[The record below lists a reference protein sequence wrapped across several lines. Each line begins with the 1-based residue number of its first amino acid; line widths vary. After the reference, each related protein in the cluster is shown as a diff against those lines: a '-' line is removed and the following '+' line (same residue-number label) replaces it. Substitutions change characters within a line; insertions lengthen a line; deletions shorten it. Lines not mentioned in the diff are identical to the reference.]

1 MIPSTEPQALIFS
14 AETESSEEVR
24 HILQQAGWTV
34 TLRVSAQQEM
44 LSLDPTNNVLI
55 VVLENAGCEK
65 SVELLHQWQTEI
77 AQGTAALIIFAA
89 QPASADAMQCL
100 QQGATDYR
108 RWPLLPSE
116 VYALAEQVRRQF
128 AAAALVTETQPHPAI
143 TKESKAKTLIGGSPP
158 MLELSR
164 QLVKVASVPDLPV
177 FLNGETGTGKEV
189 VAWQI
194 HQLSR
199 RPGAFRAI
207 NCAAMV
213 ESLLESELFGHEKG
227 AFTGAHAT
235 KKGLWEEA
243 ANGTIFLDEI
253 TEATPTMQAKLLRVL
268 QENTIRRVGSNHE
281 IQVTARIIAASN
293 RNLNAAVKD
302 GLFREDLYYR
312 LGQVLAIPPL
322 RERVEDIPLLVA
334 HFTERNGKGTIF
346 TPEALQMLCRHP
358 WPGNVR
364 ELESVVQK
372 LVAYAGKYIE
382 AEDVAR
388 YLSPHKMTTKQVG
401 RELLSGLLLKQPAD
415 VWPTVQEL
423 RERYIVEAWLRWG
436 RAAQVAKVLGIDY
449 RSVYQILR
457 KANLILANADDQTE
471 STPLPTETN
480 ESP

>member
-1 MIPSTEPQALIFS
+1 MVQSIEPQALIFA
-14 AETESSEEVR
+14 AETANSEHIR
-24 HILQQAGWTV
+24 HILQQAGWIV
-34 TLRVSAQQEM
+34 TSRGSAQPDAPP
-44 LSLDPTNNVLI
+44 LDPSDNVLI
-55 VVLENAGCEK
+55 VVLENAGCETALA
-65 SVELLHQWQTEI
+65 LLHQWQTKI
-77 AQGTAALIIFAA
+77 AQGTAALMVLAA

-108 RWPLLPSE
+108 SWPLLPSE
-116 VYALAEQVRRQF
+116 VCALAEQVRRQW
-128 AAAALVTETQPHPAI
+128 AAASPGTEALSSPTIP
-143 TKESKAKTLIGGSPP
+143 KESKAKTLIGGSRP

-207 NCAAMV
+207 NCAALV
-213 ESLLESELFGHEKG
+213 ENLLESELFGHEKG
-227 AFTGAHAT
+227 AFTGAHAL

-268 QENTIRRVGSNHE
+268 QESTIRRVGSNHE
-281 IQVTARIIAASN
+281 IQVTARVIAASN
-293 RNLNAAVKD
+293 RNLSAAVKD
-302 GLFREDLYYR
+302 GSFREDLYYR

-334 HFTERNGKGTIF
+334 HFAERIGKGTIF
-346 TPEALQMLCRHP
+346 TPEAMQLLCRHS

-372 LVAYAGKYIE
+372 LVAYAGKHIS

-388 YLSPHKMTTKQVG
+388 YLSPQEMTTEQMTN
-401 RELLSGLLLKQPAD
+401 ELLYHFWLRQPD
-415 VWPTVQEL
+415 NVWPTAQEL
-423 RERYIVEAWLRWG
+423 RERYVIEAWLRWG
-436 RAAQVAKVLGIDY
+436 RAAQVGRILGIDY
-449 RSVYQILR
+449 RTVVQILH
-457 KANLILANADDQTE
+457 KANLISAQADEQTE
-471 STPLPTETN
+471 STPLPIASN

>member
-1 MIPSTEPQALIFS
+1 MVNHTEPQALIFVN
-14 AETESSEEVR
+14 ENEHGEEVR
-24 HILQQAGWTV
+24 QILQQAGWAV
-34 TLRVSAQQEM
+34 TIQDVTQPNAL
-44 LSLDPTNNVLI
+44 LPPPHNGLI
-55 VVLENAGCEK
+55 IVLEQAGCEK
-65 SVELLHQWQTEI
+65 SLELLTQWQTEI
-77 AQGTAALIIFAA
+77 AQGIVALVVLAA

-100 QQGATDYR
+100 QQGAADYR
-108 RWPLLPSE
+108 GWPLLPSE
-116 VYALAEQVRRQF
+116 ILAIAKQVRRQF
-128 AAAALVTETQPHPAI
+128 AAAQPATEVSRAPVNI
-143 TKESKAKTLIGGSPP
+143 GESKTKTLIGGSRP

-164 QLVKVASVPDLPV
+164 HLVKVAQAPDLPV

-213 ESLLESELFGHEKG
+213 ESLLESELFGHERG

-268 QENTIRRVGSNHE
+268 QENTIRRVGSVQE

-293 RNLNAAVKD
+293 RNLSAAVKE

-312 LGQVLAIPPL
+312 LGQVIAIPPL
-322 RERVEDIPLLVA
+322 RERAEDIPLLIA
-334 HFTERNGKGTIF
+334 HFTERIGKGTIF
-346 TPEALQMLCRHP
+346 TPDALQLLCRYP

-372 LVAYAGKYIE
+372 LIAYAGKHIY

-388 YLSPHKMTTKQVG
+388 YLSPREKTAQQVTN
-401 RELLSGLLLKQPAD
+401 ELLSGFLHDQPSD
-415 VWPTVQEL
+415 IWPTMQEL
-423 RERYIVEAWLRWG
+423 RERYVMEAWLRWG
-436 RAAQVAKVLGIDY
+436 QAAKVARVLGIDY
-449 RSVYQILR
+449 RTVHQILR
-457 KANLILANADDQTE
+457 KGNLIPAPPEDSAETA
-471 STPLPTETN
+471 PVPTDPGA
-480 ESP
+480 SA

>member
-1 MIPSTEPQALIFS
+1 MMVNHTEPQALVFVN
-14 AETESSEEVR
+14 ESGHGEEVQQV
-24 HILQQAGWTV
+24 LQQAGWIV
-34 TLRVSAQQEM
+34 TLCDVTQSNA
-44 LSLDPTNNVLI
+44 SLPSSQNVLI
-55 VVLENAGCEK
+55 IVMESSGGETSLA
-65 SVELLHQWQTEI
+65 LLTQFQAEI
-77 AQGTAALIIFAA
+77 ARGTVALIVLAA

-100 QQGATDYR
+100 QHGATDYR
-108 RWPLLPSE
+108 GWPLLPSE
-116 VYALAEQVRRQF
+116 ILSLAEDVRRQF
-128 AAAALVTETQPHPAI
+128 SMATATMEMPPAI
-143 TKESKAKTLIGGSPP
+143 TGVSKAKMLIGGSRP

-164 QLVKVASVPDLPV
+164 QLVKVAAAPELPV

-199 RPGAFRAI
+199 RSGAFRAI

-213 ESLLESELFGHEKG
+213 ENLLESELFGHERG

-268 QENTIRRVGSNHE
+268 QESTIRHVGSNHE

-293 RNLNAAVKD
+293 RNLSAAVKD

-312 LGQVLAIPPL
+312 LGQVVAIPPL
-322 RERVEDIPLLVA
+322 RERLEDIPLLVA
-334 HFTERNGKGTIF
+334 HFTQRMGKGTIF
-346 TPEALQMLCRHP
+346 SAEAMQRLCRHQ

-372 LVAYAGKYIE
+372 LMAYAGKYIT

-388 YLSPHKMTTKQVG
+388 YLPPTERESRSVTD
-401 RELLSGLLLKQPAD
+401 ELLWGLLHRVPSED
-415 VWPTVQEL
+415 WPTAQEL
-423 RERYIVEAWLRWG
+423 RERYVIEAWRRWG
-436 RAAQVAKVLGIDY
+436 RAAKVARVLGMDY
-449 RSVYQILR
+449 RTVLTILR
-457 KANLILANADDQTE
+457 QANL
-471 STPLPTETN
+471 LPTSTLNAEG
-480 ESP
+480 EPQG

>member
-1 MIPSTEPQALIFS
+1 MVKSTEPQALIFV
-14 AETESSEEVR
+14 AETERGEQMRQILLQADWSVTISE
-24 HILQQAGWTV
+24 L
-34 TLRVSAQQEM
+34 AQQSAPM
-44 LSLDPTNNVLI
+44 INLQHNLLI
-55 VVLENAGCEK
+55 VVMENSGYEK
-65 SVELLHQWQTEI
+65 SLALLTQWQTEI
-77 AQGTAALIIFAA
+77 AQGTVALVVFSA
-89 QPASADAMQCL
+89 QPASTDAMQCL
-100 QQGATDYR
+100 QYGAADYR
-108 RWPLLPSE
+108 GWPLLPSE
-116 VYALAEQVRRQF
+116 IQAIAEQVRRQF
-128 AAAALVTETQPHPAI
+128 PSALPATEIARVPAI
-143 TKESKAKTLIGGSPP
+143 AGDSKPKTLIGGSRP

-164 QLVKVASVPDLPV
+164 QLVKVASAPDLPV

-213 ESLLESELFGHEKG
+213 ENLLESELFGHEKG
-227 AFTGAHAT
+227 AFTGAYTT

-293 RNLNAAVKD
+293 RNLSVAVKE

-312 LGQVLAIPPL
+312 LGQVIAIPPL
-322 RERVEDIPLLVA
+322 RERAEDIPLLVT
-334 HFTERNGKGTIF
+334 HFAERIGKGTIF
-346 TPEALQMLCRHP
+346 TAEALQLLCRHH

-372 LVAYAGKYIE
+372 LVAYAGKYIY
-382 AEDVAR
+382 AEDVVR
-388 YLSPHKMTTKQVG
+388 YLSPQEMTAKQVTN
-401 RELLSGLLLKQPAD
+401 ELLFGLLHNQPSN
-415 VWPTVQEL
+415 VWPTAQEL
-423 RERYIVEAWLRWG
+423 RERYVIEAWLRWG
-436 RAAQVAKVLGIDY
+436 QASRVASVLGMDY
-449 RSVYQILR
+449 RTVNLILR
-457 KANLILANADDQTE
+457 KANLIPAQADDQLEITH
-471 STPLPTETN
+471 LPRDIN

>member
-1 MIPSTEPQALIFS
+1 MVQSTEPQALIIA
-14 AETESSEEVR
+14 AETEHGEQVR
-24 HILQQAGWTV
+24 HILQQAGWAATICG
-34 TLRVSAQQEM
+34 SAQQDAP
-44 LSLDPTNNVLI
+44 SLGPSDHVLI
-55 VVLENAGCEK
+55 VVLENAGCET
-65 SVELLHQWQTEI
+65 SLALLHQWQTET
-77 AQGTAALIIFAA
+77 AQGTAALMVFAA
-89 QPASADAMQCL
+89 QPASADAMRCL
-100 QQGATDYR
+100 QQGAMDYR

-116 VYALAEQVRRQF
+116 VCALAEQVRRQW
-128 AAAALVTETQPHPAI
+128 AAASPGAEPLSSPLIA
-143 TKESKAKTLIGGSPP
+143 KESKTKTLIGGSRP

-164 QLVKVASVPDLPV
+164 QLVKVASAPDLPV

-213 ESLLESELFGHEKG
+213 ENLLESELFGHEKG
-227 AFTGAHAT
+227 AFTGAHAM

-268 QENTIRRVGSNHE
+268 QENTIRRIGSNHE

-293 RNLNAAVKD
+293 RNLSAAVKD

-312 LGQVLAIPPL
+312 LGQVIAIPPL
-322 RERVEDIPLLVA
+322 RERAEDIPLLLA
-334 HFTERNGKGTIF
+334 HFIERSGKGIIF
-346 TPEALQMLCRHP
+346 TDEALQMLCRHP

-372 LVAYAGKYIE
+372 LVAYAGKYIS

-388 YLSPHKMTTKQVG
+388 FLSPHEMTTKQATQ
-401 RELLSGLLLKQPAD
+401 ELLSGLLLNQPAHI
-415 VWPTVQEL
+415 WPTVHEL
-423 RERYIVEAWLRWG
+423 RERYIIEAWLRWG
-436 RAAQVAKVLGIDY
+436 RAAQVARILSIDY
-449 RSVYQILR
+449 RTVYQILR
-457 KANLILANADDQTE
+457 KANLIPANAE
-471 STPLPTETN
+471 ETAADAQ
-480 ESP
+480 SPPEIPPSC

>member
-1 MIPSTEPQALIFS
+1 MVKSTEPQALIFVS
-14 AETESSEEVR
+14 EAEQGEQMQQ
-24 HILQQAGWTV
+24 ILQQAGWVV
-34 TLRVSAQQEM
+34 TTQDVMQPLA
-44 LSLDPTNNVLI
+44 LLPPPHNGLL
-55 VVLENAGCEK
+55 VVLEQSGCER
-65 SVELLHQWQTEI
+65 SLELLTRWQTEI
-77 AQGTAALIIFAA
+77 AQGSVALVVIAA

-100 QQGATDYR
+100 QQGAADYR
-108 RWPLLPSE
+108 GWPLLPSE
-116 VYALAEQVRRQF
+116 IQAIAEQVRRQLL
-128 AAAALVTETQPHPAI
+128 AAQSATEVQRGPVNVG
-143 TKESKAKTLIGGSPP
+143 ESKTKTLIGGSRP

-164 QLVKVASVPDLPV
+164 QLVKVAQAPDLPV

-227 AFTGAHAT
+227 AFTGAHTT

-268 QENTIRRVGSNHE
+268 QENTIRRVGSVQE
-281 IQVTARIIAASN
+281 TQVTARIIAASN
-293 RNLNAAVKD
+293 RNLSAAVKD

-312 LGQVLAIPPL
+312 LGQVIAIPPL
-322 RERVEDIPLLVA
+322 RERAEDIPLLVA
-334 HFTERNGKGTIF
+334 HFTERMGKGAIF
-346 TPEALQMLCRHP
+346 TPEAMQLLCRYP

-364 ELESVVQK
+364 ELESVVHK
-372 LVAYAGKYIE
+372 LVAYMGKYIY

-388 YLSPHKMTTKQVG
+388 SLSPQEKTAQQV
-401 RELLSGLLLKQPAD
+401 RNELLYGLLHNQSSD

-423 RERYIVEAWLRWG
+423 RERYIIEAWLRWG
-436 RAAQVAKVLGIDY
+436 QAAKVARVLGIDY
-449 RSVYQILR
+449 RTVHQILR
-457 KANLILANADDQTE
+457 KGNFIAEAGGE
-471 STPLPTETN
+471 ETSN
-480 ESP
+480 EAAL